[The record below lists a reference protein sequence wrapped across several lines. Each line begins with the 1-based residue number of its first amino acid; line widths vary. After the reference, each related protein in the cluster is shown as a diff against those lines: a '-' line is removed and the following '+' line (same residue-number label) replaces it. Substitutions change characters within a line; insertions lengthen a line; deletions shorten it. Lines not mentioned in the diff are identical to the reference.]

1 MTSNT
6 EVSPWRIQSGEPE
19 GKYTNQLQF
28 NLKAAPRAF
37 NLETHF
43 QKPEPIVIEK
53 LQPTKSS
60 INGQSYPISLTR
72 TSSSLSSDR
81 LELAVQLAKRDVKK
95 LKNMLADPHIN
106 VSGISGENSNSNQV
120 VKEDVIKDKTV
131 IDNQKKAKYAT
142 VTEQRSKEIRNQER
156 KPTYGKLVKVV
167 SPQERRNR
175 KNTQMQFYPS
185 EGDVFVDEENPISP
199 TPKTKE
205 MSEIK
210 RLRKRTAEVYEK
222 DWILFLSKKDIESKE
237 VDLIKRKTH
246 FEEDTEYER
255 KEHRAEEQ
263 AARSARVLYMLQRK
277 V

>member
-6 EVSPWRIQSGEPE
+6 EGSPWRLKPGGPE

-28 NLKAAPRAF
+28 NLKATPRAF

-60 INGQSYPISLTR
+60 SDRQSIPISLTR
-72 TSSSLSSDR
+72 SSSSLSSDR
-81 LELAVQLAKRDVKK
+81 LELAVKLAKRDVKK
-95 LKNMLADPHIN
+95 LKNMLAEPQIN
-106 VSGISGENSNSNQV
+106 MSGILGQNSDGNKA
-120 VKEDVIKDKTV
+120 VKKDVLNDKKV
-131 IDNQKKAKYAT
+131 IDNQKRAKYSV

-156 KPTYGKLVKVV
+156 KPTLGKLMKVTG
-167 SPQERRNR
+167 PQERRNS

-185 EGDVFVDEENPISP
+185 EGDVFDDEENTKSP
-199 TPKTKE
+199 TPKTRE

-210 RLRKRTAEVYEK
+210 RLRRELQKYMKRLDSVLEQK
-222 DWILFLSKKDIESKE
+222 DMESKE
-237 VDLIKRKTH
+237 ADLIKRKTH

>member
-6 EVSPWRIQSGEPE
+6 EISPWRLQSGEPE

-72 TSSSLSSDR
+72 NSSSLSSDR

-120 VKEDVIKDKTV
+120 IKEDVMKDKTV

-156 KPTYGKLVKVV
+156 KPTYGKVVKVV

-175 KNTQMQFYPS
+175 KNMQMQFYPS
-185 EGDVFVDEENPISP
+185 EGNVFGDEENPISP

-210 RLRKRTAEVYEK
+210 RLRKELQKYMKRLDSVLEQ
-222 DWILFLSKKDIESKE
+222 KDIESKE